1 MLVSNPLCEKMQT
14 SAVAVPLLGRCNEI
28 ALPPRVHVLLLVTN
42 GPNAATFKSRSL
54 AGTETPAVVGSTT
67 TMSFPV
73 AAGNALL
80 SAITSSETFGAATIS
95 DTAFDFVPLGFLIF
109 TDKLPVASTSAAVPC
124 VRHST
129 VDGNL
134 VI

>member
-67 TMSFPV
+67 TMS
-73 AAGNALL
+73 LMR
-80 SAITSSETFGAATIS
+80 SEEHTSELQSH
-95 DTAFDFVPLGFLIF
+95 L
-109 TDKLPVASTSAAVPC
+109 
-124 VRHST
+124 
-129 VDGNL
+129 NL
-134 VI
+134 VCRLLLEKKKNIKIRNNIVHASYARRHP